1 MGLEK
6 AIEKTIEYAKK
17 FSCKLSIEEIK
28 ERLISNKIYSDKEI
42 EKFIKLSGYKAI
54 KSENKYYKE
63 KFKKAKELAK
73 LIESNFE
80 DVLFLG
86 ITGSVAARYPKK
98 NDDIDLLVITK
109 ADRLWIT
116 RLKLR
121 LFIKKN
127 KIPHRKFGR
136 KENKDEFCFNLWL
149 DLSSLKLIKEKRNI
163 KNAVDLILLK
173 KLINR
178 NNTYQSFIKENDW
191 AIKYVANG
199 YSKKVSSIKYPLYNV
214 EISLFDKLINWLV
227 FWPQYWYMKKRIKNE
242 KIGLHKAFFHH

>member
-6 AIEKTIEYAKK
+6 AIKETIEYAKK
-17 FSCKLSIEEIK
+17 FGCNLSIEEIE
-28 ERLISNKIYSDKEI
+28 ERLISNKIYSDEEI
-42 EKFIKLSGYKAI
+42 ENQILNIKYQVSPTK
-54 KSENKYYKE
+54 NKYYKD
-63 KFKKAKELAK
+63 KVQKAKNLAK
-73 LIESNFE
+73 LIEINFK

-86 ITGSVAARYPKK
+86 ITGSVAAGYPKK
-98 NDDIDLLVITK
+98 NDDIDLLIITK
-109 ADRLWIT
+109 AYRLWIT
-116 RLKLR
+116 RLNLR

-136 KENKDEFCFNLWL
+136 KEKKDEFCFNLWL
-149 DLSSLKLIKEKRNI
+149 DSSSLKLIKEKQNI

-199 YSKKVSSIKYPLYNV
+199 YSKKVSSVKYPLSNI